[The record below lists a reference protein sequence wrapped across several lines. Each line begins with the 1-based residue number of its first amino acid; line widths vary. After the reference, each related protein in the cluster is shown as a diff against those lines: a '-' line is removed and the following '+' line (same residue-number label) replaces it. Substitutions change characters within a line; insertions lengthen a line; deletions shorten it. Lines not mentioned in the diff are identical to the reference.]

1 MDGTLLSAMNA
12 LSFIANSHSNQNDTK
27 PKKKESRWISRDS
40 AFCDEIY
47 QLGEFVFQKMKKTP
61 QKL

>member
-1 MDGTLLSAMNA
+1 MNA